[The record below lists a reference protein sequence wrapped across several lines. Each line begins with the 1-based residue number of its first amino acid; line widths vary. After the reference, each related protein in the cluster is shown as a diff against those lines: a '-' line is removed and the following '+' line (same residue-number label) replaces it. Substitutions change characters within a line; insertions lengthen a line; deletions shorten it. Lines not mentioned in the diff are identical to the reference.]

1 MTVERIARLHASLV
15 FTTLALALLMAAVL
29 MYAGW
34 RSHGE
39 PERLGNA
46 ARSGLWI
53 VQLLVVAE
61 CVLGG
66 LLWYAGVRPAR
77 SEVHLIYA
85 VVACLTLPG
94 VMLYSRNSPHRRF
107 VQAAGCLFLCAIL
120 LRALSTGR
128 GPA

>member
-29 MYAGW
+29 LYAGW
-34 RSHGE
+34 RSRGQ
-39 PERLGNA
+39 PERLGNM

-66 LLWYAGVRPAR
+66 LLWYAGARPAR
-77 SEVHLIYA
+77 NEIHLIYG
-85 VVACLTLPG
+85 VVACATLPG
-94 VMLYSRNSPHRRF
+94 VMLYSRNSQQRRF

-128 GPA
+128 GAP